1 MSQRGLQ
8 RLCAYCYAQGVP
20 HGSGPRFGA
29 AVALYRRHRSL
40 ANRLAS
46 MSLPE
51 LLLEARGIG
60 RRKAGGHEWLLREIN
75 LNIRSQ
81 DRMALTGPSGGGKTL
96 LLRALA
102 MLDPLDEG
110 QICWRGRALRP
121 AEVPDYR
128 RQVMY
133 VHQRPA
139 LFEGSVRE
147 NLRKPFALRSH
158 RTSQFDE
165 ARVKSWLAELG
176 RDAAFLDRSV
186 RDLSGGE
193 AQLVALLRALQ
204 LDPAVLL
211 LDEPT
216 AALDLEAARRV
227 ERLVARWH
235 AETQASRAF
244 VWVCHNLPQARR
256 MAERTMIL
264 TEGTLREERCQ

>member
-1 MSQRGLQ
+1 MGQRGLQ
-8 RLCAYCYAQGVP
+8 RLCANCYAQGVP
-20 HGSGPRFGA
+20 HGSGPRLGA
-29 AVALYRRHRSL
+29 AVASYRSRRSL

-46 MSLPE
+46 MSLPH

-60 RRKAGGHEWLLREIN
+60 RRKAGGREWLLREIN
-75 LNIRSQ
+75 LNVRSQ
-81 DRMALTGPSGGGKTL
+81 DRLALMGPSGGGKTL

-102 MLDPLDEG
+102 MLDPLDDG
-110 QICWRGRALRP
+110 QICWRGRAVRP

-133 VHQRPA
+133 LHQRPA

-147 NLRKPFALRSH
+147 NLRKPFTLRSH

-165 ARVKSWLAELG
+165 ARITSWLAELG
-176 RDAAFLDRSV
+176 RDAAFLDSSV

-216 AALDLEAARRV
+216 AALDPEATRCI

-235 AETQASRAF
+235 AEAPTSRAF
-244 VWVCHNLPQARR
+244 VWVCHNVPQAQR
-256 MAERTMIL
+256 MAERTL
-264 TEGTLREERCQ
+264 LLEGGTLVEERSQ